1 MRSERVQYG
10 RRTARLAVV
19 VLAMCLALAGSPSA
33 ATAQAFLPS
42 DLQGTWEIF
51 QLATPPGAFD
61 GSSIGAYRGQVT
73 FDEAGVVSDTSVLT
87 ENQSGNTYLIL
98 IGGNVSI
105 STAGVVT
112 GSLPL
117 SQIAG
122 TGPSSGAIAL
132 REARL
137 LDNRH
142 TILGA
147 AGLFGQVGLFT
158 FAKREPTQTFGLADI
173 GGNTSVDPDVT
184 ANWSYHE
191 LTPSNDLSAAADS
204 ADGAAWVTGVI
215 TFHGVDGCS
224 QADLVLSDG
233 TIRAQSTDG
242 DGRSGFN

>member
-1 MRSERVQYG
+1 MLG
-10 RRTARLAVV
+10 
-19 VLAMCLALAGSPSA
+19 MCLVMAGSPAVA
-33 ATAQAFLPS
+33 AAQPFLPS

-61 GSSIGAYRGQVT
+61 GASIGAYRGQVT
-73 FDEAGVVSDTSVLT
+73 FDEAGVVSDSGVLT
-87 ENQSGNTYLIL
+87 ENQSGNTYLIPA
-98 IGGNVSI
+98 GGNVSI

-117 SQIAG
+117 SQISG
-122 TGPSSGAIAL
+122 TGPSSGALAL

-158 FAKREPTQTFGLADI
+158 FAKREPDQTFGLADI
-173 GGNTSVDPDVT
+173 GGVAAGDPAVSAD
-184 ANWSYHE
+184 WSYHE

-215 TFHGVDGCS
+215 TFHGSDGCS

>member
-1 MRSERVQYG
+1 MRSERAQYC
-10 RRTARLAVV
+10 RRAARLAVV
-19 VLAMCLALAGSPSA
+19 MLAMCLAMAGAPSVA
-33 ATAQAFLPS
+33 AAQAFLPG

-51 QLATPPGAFD
+51 QLATPPGAFNA
-61 GSSIGAYRGQVT
+61 SSIGAYRGQVT
-73 FDEAGVVSDTSVLT
+73 FDEAGVVSDSSVLT
-87 ENQSGNTYLIL
+87 ESQSGNGYFIL
-98 IGGNVSI
+98 IVGNVSI

-117 SQIAG
+117 SQISG
-122 TGPSSGAIAL
+122 TGPSNGAIAL

-147 AGLFGQVGLFT
+147 AALFGQVGLFT
-158 FAKREPTQTFGLADI
+158 FTKREPDQTFGLADI
-173 GGNTSVDPDVT
+173 GGNTSVNPDMT
-184 ANWSYHE
+184 ASWSYHE
-191 LTPSNDLSAAADS
+191 LTPSNDLSAAAAS

-215 TFHGVDGCS
+215 TFHGIDGCS

-242 DGRSGFN
+242 DGRSGFS

>member
-1 MRSERVQYG
+1 MRSHCVNSG
-10 RRTARLAVV
+10 RRTVRLAVA
-19 VLAMCLALAGSPSA
+19 VLAMCLAVAASAGVA
-33 ATAQAFLPS
+33 AAQAFLPG
-42 DLQGTWEIF
+42 DLEGTWEIF
-51 QLATPPGAFD
+51 QLATPQGTFD
-61 GSSIGAYRGQVT
+61 STAIGAYRGFVT
-73 FDEAGVVSDTSVLT
+73 FDANGVVSDTSVLT
-87 ENQSGNTYLIL
+87 ENQSLNTYLIL

-117 SQIAG
+117 SQISG

-142 TILGA
+142 TIIGA

-158 FAKREPTQTFGLADI
+158 FAKREPDQTFGLNDI
-173 GGNTSVDPDVT
+173 GGEANGDPDVSQ
-184 ANWSYHE
+184 NWSYHE
-191 LTPSNDLSAAADS
+191 LTPSNDLSAAAVS
-204 ADGAAWVTGVI
+204 QDGAAWVTGVI
-215 TFHGVDGCS
+215 TFHGLDGCS

>member
-1 MRSERVQYG
+1 MRSLRVNSG
-10 RRTARLAVV
+10 RRAARLGIA
-19 VLAMCLALAGSPSA
+19 VLAICLAVTASAGLAA
-33 ATAQAFLPS
+33 AQAFLPG
-42 DLQGTWEIF
+42 DLEGTWEIF
-51 QLATPPGAFD
+51 QLATPQGTFD
-61 GSSIGAYRGQVT
+61 STAIGAYRGFVT
-73 FDEAGVVSDTSVLT
+73 FDANGVVSDTSVLT
-87 ENQSGNTYLIL
+87 ENQSGNAYLIL

-112 GSLPL
+112 GSLSL
-117 SQIAG
+117 SRISG
-122 TGPSSGAIAL
+122 TGPSSGAIVL

-147 AGLFGQVGLFT
+147 AALFGQVGLFT
-158 FAKREPTQTFGLADI
+158 FAKREPEQTFGLKDI
-173 GGNTSVDPDVT
+173 GGDASLDPDAS

-191 LTPSNDLSAAADS
+191 LTPSNDLSAAAVS
-204 ADGAAWVTGVI
+204 QDGAAWVTGVI
-215 TFHGVDGCS
+215 TFHGIDGCS

>member
-1 MRSERVQYG
+1 V
-10 RRTARLAVV
+10 RLAAA
-19 VLAMCLALAGSPSA
+19 VLAMCLAMTGLPSVA
-33 ATAQAFLPS
+33 AAQAFLPS

-51 QLATPPGAFD
+51 QLATPPGSFN
-61 GSSIGAYRGQVT
+61 GSSIGAYRGEVT
-73 FDEAGVVSDTSVLT
+73 FDEAGVVSDTSFLT
-87 ENQSGNTYLIL
+87 ENQSGNTYLIP
-98 IGGNVSI
+98 IGANVSI
-105 STAGVVT
+105 STTGVVT

-117 SQIAG
+117 SKISG

-158 FAKREPTQTFGLADI
+158 FAKREPDQTFGLADI
-173 GGNTSVDPDVT
+173 GGNASVDPAIS

-215 TFHGVDGCS
+215 TFHGIDGCS

-233 TIRAQSTDG
+233 TIRARSTDG
-242 DGRSGFN
+242 DGRAGFT

>member
-1 MRSERVQYG
+1 
-10 RRTARLAVV
+10 
-19 VLAMCLALAGSPSA
+19 
-33 ATAQAFLPS
+33 
-42 DLQGTWEIF
+42 
-51 QLATPPGAFD
+51 
-61 GSSIGAYRGQVT
+61 
-73 FDEAGVVSDTSVLT
+73 VLT

-98 IGGNVSI
+98 IGANVSI

-117 SQIAG
+117 SKISG

-158 FAKREPTQTFGLADI
+158 LSKLEPAQTFGLTDI
-173 GGNTSVDPDVT
+173 GGNTSVNPDAT

-191 LTPSNDLSAAADS
+191 LTPSNDLSAAAAS

-215 TFHGVDGCS
+215 TFHGIDGCS

>member
-1 MRSERVQYG
+1 VRPERVLYG
-10 RRTARLAVV
+10 RRAARLAVV
-19 VLAMCLALAGSPSA
+19 VLAMCLAMAGSPSVA
-33 ATAQAFLPS
+33 AAQAFLPS

-51 QLATPPGAFD
+51 QLATPPGAFNA
-61 GSSIGAYRGQVT
+61 SSIGAYRGQVT
-73 FDEAGVVSDTSVLT
+73 FDEAGVVSGSSVLT

-117 SQIAG
+117 SQISG

-147 AGLFGQVGLFT
+147 ASLFGQLGLFT
-158 FAKREPTQTFGLADI
+158 FAKLEPDQTFGLTDI
-173 GGNTSVDPDVT
+173 GGNASGDPAVSAD
-184 ANWSYHE
+184 WSYHE
-191 LTPSNDLSAAADS
+191 LTPSNDLSAAAAS

-215 TFHGVDGCS
+215 TFHGLDGCS
-224 QADLVLSDG
+224 QGDLVLSDG

-242 DGRSGFN
+242 DGRSGFS